1 MIEYFWPSLLDLGF
15 VVSMVTPIIKATKG
29 TRVESFYT
37 DSAYRDW
44 AIRTPG
50 VGSWRIKFYK
60 GLGTSTSKEAQE
72 YFKALSSL
80 TVGFV
85 SDEKAKESIVLAFD
99 KSQADQRKTWLLESS
114 QRKDLEVAYGAIK
127 NLSVTDFV
135 HRDLVHFR

>member
-1 MIEYFWPSLLDLGF
+1 MRFADAHRIDFADNDGSHIKGLILNMIEYFWPSLLNLGF

-44 AIRTPG
+44 AARTPG

-99 KSQADQRKTWLLESS
+99 KSQVS
-114 QRKDLEVAYGAIK
+114 YGAAGPM
-127 NLSVTDFV
+127 S
-135 HRDLVHFR
+135 